1 MNPITDTFL
10 LIAGA
15 VAVGIVAA
23 NVTIGATVW
32 AVGLCARFSLWM
44 DGQAL
49 VADRT
54 EREMED
60 RVHKSDKR
68 QP

>member
-32 AVGLCARFSLWM
+32 AVGLCARFRAWM
-44 DGQAL
+44 VGQAI
-49 VADRT
+49 DSCRT
-54 EREMED
+54 EREMD
-60 RVHKSDKR
+60 DDLA
-68 QP
+68 